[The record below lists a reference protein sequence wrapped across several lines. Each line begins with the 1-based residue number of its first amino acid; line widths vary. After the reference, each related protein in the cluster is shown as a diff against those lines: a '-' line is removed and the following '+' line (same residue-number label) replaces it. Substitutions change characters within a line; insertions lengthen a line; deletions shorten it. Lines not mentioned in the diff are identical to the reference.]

1 MLNFLLGR
9 TLQQFLQEGL
19 VIVGIALIAV
29 GVEVGFLAR
38 RITRAVRQNN
48 EVSSQDRLFLALK
61 ITGMVLVLAGFV
73 CIGVEIVIY
82 LATR

>member
-29 GVEVGFLAR
+29 GVAVGFLAR

>member
-29 GVEVGFLAR
+29 GVAVGFLAR

-48 EVSSQDRLFLALK
+48 EVSSQDKLFLALK

-73 CIGVEIVIY
+73 CIGVEIIIY